1 VSEILAN
8 KLSPS
13 TGTSV
18 QLGDSGDTFNIPSGV
33 TLTNS
38 GTMNAS
44 AITAGTL
51 PIARGGTGS
60 SSTTFVN
67 AATNITG
74 NLPVAN
80 LNGGSSASS
89 STFWRGDGAWATAGD
104 TPGWKLLRTGGV
116 SAGDSYATLTGL
128 FSSTYKIYKIFFY
141 DWNGSAD
148 AQPLLQWYAAGSV
161 HAGSDYTFAG
171 VGFNSSGQ
179 NSAWSGSNQVSIRLS
194 GEDNRNDS
202 DEQFGFEG
210 TLYNPAGTTLKK
222 RFVMASGGRRT
233 SNYTYSGNG
242 SAEWNDLR
250 AITGFKVFQSAGT
263 FDSLNWKIMGLVG

>member
-1 VSEILAN
+1 MSEILAN

-89 STFWRGDGAWATAGD
+89 STFWRGDGAWA
-104 TPGWKLLRTGGV
+104 
-116 SAGDSYATLTGL
+116 SAGGGKMGQLLYITAIVNTTTSSDVELMSLAITPSATNSKIYMLFTGSAQMGGNEYASWDFYRGSLSSGTKILDGGESLFNGSGDVRVGFDLSFLDSPNTTSATTYTVVGSPVVGSIQYGGNGRNTLTL
-128 FSSTYKIYKIFFY
+128 IEVL
-141 DWNGSAD
+141 A
-148 AQPLLQWYAAGSV
+148 
-161 HAGSDYTFAG
+161 
-171 VGFNSSGQ
+171 
-179 NSAWSGSNQVSIRLS
+179 
-194 GEDNRNDS
+194 
-202 DEQFGFEG
+202 
-210 TLYNPAGTTLKK
+210 
-222 RFVMASGGRRT
+222 
-233 SNYTYSGNG
+233 
-242 SAEWNDLR
+242 
-250 AITGFKVFQSAGT
+250 
-263 FDSLNWKIMGLVG
+263 

>member
-1 VSEILAN
+1 MALSKIDVSKMITGVAPLAN
-8 KLSPS
+8 GG
-13 TGTSV
+13 TGGTS
-18 QLGDSGDTFNIPSGV
+18 IPATNLASGV
-33 TLTNS
+33 T
-38 GTMNAS
+38 
-44 AITAGTL
+44 GTL
-51 PIARGGTGS
+51 PVG
-60 SSTTFVN
+60 
-67 AATNITG
+67 
-74 NLPVAN
+74 
-80 LNGGSSASS
+80 NGGIGIASGTTDQFLKFTGTTTVASA
-89 STFWRGDGAWATAGD
+89 AVEE
-104 TPGWKLLRTGGV
+104 PGWKLLRTGGV
-116 SAGDSYATLTGL
+116 SSGDSYATLTGL

-161 HAGSDYTFAG
+161 HAGNDYTFAG

-179 NSAWSGSNQVSIRLS
+179 NSAWSGQSTSIRLS
-194 GEDNRNDS
+194 GEDNRNDA
-202 DEQFGFEG
+202 DEQFAFEG

-242 SAEWNDLR
+242 TAEWNDTR